1 MYFGLLT
8 TFNDY
13 EEVAPANVEA
23 GVNTSQM
30 NALGETYMTS
40 VDEPSLSAAEENG
53 R

>member
-1 MYFGLLT
+1 M

-13 EEVAPANVEA
+13 EEVAPANVED

-30 NALGETYMTS
+30 KALGETCMTS
-40 VDEPSLSAAEENG
+40 VDEPSLWVAEENG